1 MFDFNDF
8 QDFQNII
15 WRSRMANA
23 ASKPGDGFGLGYSST
38 PCYQQ
43 DNSSEFFVFA
53 AIMMIFGGAWMR
65 EISEKLDE
73 LKGDNK

>member
-23 ASKPGDGFGLGYSST
+23 ASKPGESFGLGCSSA
-38 PCYQQ
+38 PDYR
-43 DNSSEFFVFA
+43 DNSSDFFMFV
-53 AIMMIFGGAWMR
+53 AIMIIFGGAWMR

-73 LKGDNK
+73 LKGDKK

>member
-23 ASKPGDGFGLGYSST
+23 ASNPGEGFGLGRPSA
-38 PCYQQ
+38 PDYQQ
-43 DNSSEFFVFA
+43 DNSSDFFMFA
-53 AIMMIFGGAWMR
+53 AIMIIFGGAWMR

-73 LKGDNK
+73 LKGDKK

>member
-15 WRSRMANA
+15 RRSRMANA
-23 ASKPGDGFGLGYSST
+23 ASKSGDGFGLGCSST
-38 PCYQQ
+38 PDYQQ
-43 DNSSEFFVFA
+43 DNSSEFFVFT
-53 AIMMIFGGAWMR
+53 AIMIIFGDAWMR

-73 LKGDNK
+73 LKGDKK

>member
-15 WRSRMANA
+15 WRSRMTNA
-23 ASKPGDGFGLGYSST
+23 ASKSGDGFGLGRSST
-38 PCYQQ
+38 PDYQQ
-43 DNSSEFFVFA
+43 DNSSDFFMFSV
-53 AIMMIFGGAWMR
+53 IMMIFGGAWMR

-73 LKGDNK
+73 LKGDKK

>member
-23 ASKPGDGFGLGYSST
+23 ASKSGDGFGLECSST
-38 PCYQQ
+38 PDYQQ
-43 DNSSEFFVFA
+43 DNSSKFFVFT
-53 AIMMIFGGAWMR
+53 AIMIIFGNAWMR

-73 LKGDNK
+73 LKGEKK

>member
-15 WRSRMANA
+15 WRSRMTNA
-23 ASKPGDGFGLGYSST
+23 ASKSGDGFGLGRSST
-38 PCYQQ
+38 PDYQQ
-43 DNSSEFFVFA
+43 DNSSDFFMFA
-53 AIMMIFGGAWMR
+53 VIMMIFGGAWMR

-73 LKGDNK
+73 LKGDKK

>member
-1 MFDFNDF
+1 MLDFNDF

-23 ASKPGDGFGLGYSST
+23 ASKPGEGFGLGCSSA
-38 PCYQQ
+38 PDCQQ
-43 DNSSEFFVFA
+43 DNSSDFFMFA
-53 AIMMIFGGAWMR
+53 VIMIIFGGAWMR

-73 LKGDNK
+73 LKGDKK

>member
-15 WRSRMANA
+15 WRSRMTNA
-23 ASKPGDGFGLGYSST
+23 ASKSGDGFGLGRSST
-38 PCYQQ
+38 PDYQQ
-43 DNSSEFFVFA
+43 DNSSDFFMFA
-53 AIMMIFGGAWMR
+53 VIMMIFWGAWMR

-73 LKGDNK
+73 LKGDKK

>member
-23 ASKPGDGFGLGYSST
+23 ASKPGDGFGLGCSST

>member
-15 WRSRMANA
+15 WRSRMTNA
-23 ASKPGDGFGLGYSST
+23 ASKSGDGFGLGRSST
-38 PCYQQ
+38 PDYQ
-43 DNSSEFFVFA
+43 DNSSDFFMFA
-53 AIMMIFGGAWMR
+53 AIMIIFGGAWMR

-73 LKGDNK
+73 LKGDKK

>member
-15 WRSRMANA
+15 WRSRMTNA
-23 ASKPGDGFGLGYSST
+23 ASKSGDGFGLGRSST
-38 PCYQQ
+38 PDYQQ
-43 DNSSEFFVFA
+43 DNSSDFFMFA
-53 AIMMIFGGAWMR
+53 VIMIIFGGAWMR

-73 LKGDNK
+73 LKGDKK

>member
-1 MFDFNDF
+1 MFDFNEF
-8 QDFQNII
+8 QEAVF
-15 WRSRMANA
+15 RSRMANA
-23 ASKPGDGFGLGYSST
+23 ASKPGKDFALGRSST

-43 DNSSEFFVFA
+43 DNSSDFFMFA
-53 AIMMIFGGAWMR
+53 AIMIIFGGAWMR

>member
-23 ASKPGDGFGLGYSST
+23 ASKSGDGFSLGCSST
-38 PCYQQ
+38 PDYQQ
-43 DNSSEFFVFA
+43 DNSSEFFMFA
-53 AIMMIFGGAWMR
+53 VIMIIFGGAWMR

-73 LKGDNK
+73 LKGGKK

>member
-15 WRSRMANA
+15 WRSRMTNA
-23 ASKPGDGFGLGYSST
+23 ASNSGDGFGLGRSST
-38 PCYQQ
+38 PDYQQ
-43 DNSSEFFVFA
+43 DNSSDFFMFA
-53 AIMMIFGGAWMR
+53 VIMMIFGGAWMR

-73 LKGDNK
+73 LKGDKK

>member
-15 WRSRMANA
+15 WRSRMTNA
-23 ASKPGDGFGLGYSST
+23 ASKSGDGFGFGRSST
-38 PCYQQ
+38 PDYQQ
-43 DNSSEFFVFA
+43 DNSSDFFMFA
-53 AIMMIFGGAWMR
+53 VIMMIFGGAWMR

-73 LKGDNK
+73 LKGDKK

>member
-23 ASKPGDGFGLGYSST
+23 ASNPGDGFGLGRSSA
-38 PCYQQ
+38 PDYQ
-43 DNSSEFFVFA
+43 DNSSDFFMFA
-53 AIMMIFGGAWMR
+53 VIMIIFGGAWMR

-73 LKGDNK
+73 LKGDKK

>member
-15 WRSRMANA
+15 WRSRMTNA
-23 ASKPGDGFGLGYSST
+23 ASKSGDGFGLGCSST
-38 PCYQQ
+38 PDYQ
-43 DNSSEFFVFA
+43 DNSSDFFMFA
-53 AIMMIFGGAWMR
+53 AIMIIFGGAWMR

-73 LKGDNK
+73 LKGDKK